1 MYFISVECL
10 RCDMLLHLN
19 PQPFPLPP
27 RPPYRTSGQRRY
39 SEDVVSCVLLIRFA
53 SDMGFSLAE
62 IRVFLN
68 GLRDKTPVGARW
80 RKLACRKIKEVDA
93 AIKWSNR
100 LKSLLEH
107 LLECQCGSLQLC
119 VQRLRLS
126 PALSLISDRP
136 NKHRLQNRAQI
147 LGAHSVP

>member
-1 MYFISVECL
+1 MKIGELASRTGVNSSAL
-10 RCDMLLHLN
+10 RYYEQCGLLA
-19 PQPFPLPP
+19 
-27 RPPYRTSGQRRY
+27 PPYRTSGQRRY
-39 SEDVVSCVLLIRFA
+39 SEDVVSRVLLIRFA

-93 AIKWSNR
+93 TIKRSNR
-100 LKSLLEH
+100 LKALLEH

-126 PALSLISDRP
+126 PALSLISDRS
-136 NKHRLQNRAQI
+136 NQRRLQSRAQI

>member
-1 MYFISVECL
+1 MYFISVKCL

-80 RKLACRKIKEVDA
+80 RKLACRKIKRGRCGNQAVKSAKISSRTPAGMPVWVTTALCSTSQTEP
-93 AIKWSNR
+93 R
-100 LKSLLEH
+100 LVSDF
-107 LLECQCGSLQLC
+107 
-119 VQRLRLS
+119 RS
-126 PALSLISDRP
+126 P
-136 NKHRLQNRAQI
+136 
-147 LGAHSVP
+147 